1 MDYELVFWIV
11 SGIVAVVTL
20 GLMMARANRD
30 QYVGWV
36 AEGEETKW

>member
-20 GLMMARANRD
+20 GLMVARANKEL
-30 QYVGWV
+30 YVEWM
-36 AEGEETKW
+36 AEKEEAKW

>member
-20 GLMMARANRD
+20 GLMVARANKVL
-30 QYVGWV
+30 YVEWM
-36 AEGEETKW
+36 AEKEEAKW